1 MSKAS
6 GPASESWLEV
16 SVILNKGGVG
26 EGVVVV
32 CARSRDICPELGE
45 FWRVVR
51 VSYVTY
57 FQRDYYCSCEQE

>member
-45 FWRVVR
+45 FWRVV
-51 VSYVTY
+51 
-57 FQRDYYCSCEQE
+57 